1 MKITNENYLVTLNKV
16 LDDIDTKPH
25 NKVLPILE
33 LLNDF
38 DRKDIV
44 VLKALTHIHFRNKDY
59 AKALH
64 YVLNALDIDPEDT
77 QALKYKAWLYDQ
89 TGDKKL
95 YIKTLEHLIAL
106 GKADFEVYDQYAE
119 YQENKGLIL
128 NALGS
133 YTMALSSDESFHQA
147 IHAAI
152 GGANCYSKLGAYGIA
167 NEIYDTVLLVHLN
180 DKMALY
186 GKAYSYYLNNK
197 INSAEKICKKLVSD
211 YSDFQH
217 PKDLLDLINKQK
229 EKK

>member
-1 MKITNENYLVTLNKV
+1 MKITNDNYLITLNKV

-44 VLKALTHIHFRNKDY
+44 VLKALTHIHFRSKDY

-64 YVLNALDIDPEDT
+64 YILNALDIDPEDT
-77 QALKYKAWLYDQ
+77 QALKYKAWLYDE

-95 YIKTLEHLIAL
+95 YVKTLEHLIAL

-119 YQENKGLIL
+119 YQENEGFIL

-133 YTMALSSDESFHQA
+133 YTLALGSDENFHQA

-167 NEIYDTVLLVHLN
+167 NEIYDTVLLVYPN
-180 DKMALY
+180 SEMALY
-186 GKAYSYYLNNK
+186 NEAHNYYLANK
-197 INSAEKICKKLVSD
+197 IKSAEKICKKLVSKHP
-211 YSDFQH
+211 DFQH

>member
-1 MKITNENYLVTLNKV
+1 MKITNENYLDTLNKV

-25 NKVLPILE
+25 NKVLPVLE
-33 LLNDF
+33 LLNEF

-64 YVLNALDIDPEDT
+64 YVLNALDIDPEDV
-77 QALKYKAWLYDQ
+77 QALKYKAWLYDE

-95 YIKTLEHLIAL
+95 YVRTLEHLIAL

-119 YQENKGLIL
+119 YQENKGFIL
-128 NALGS
+128 NSLGS
-133 YTMALSSDESFHQA
+133 YTSALSSDENFQQA

-167 NEIYDTVLLVHLN
+167 NEIYDTVLMVHPD
-180 DKMALY
+180 DKIALY
-186 GKAYSYYLNNK
+186 GKAYNYYLSNK
-197 INSAEKICKKLVSD
+197 INSAEKICKKLASD
-211 YSDFQH
+211 HSDFQH

>member
-44 VLKALTHIHFRNKDY
+44 VLKALTHIHFRSKDY

-133 YTMALSSDESFHQA
+133 YTMALSSDESFQQA

-167 NEIYDTVLLVHLN
+167 HEIYDTVLLVHPD
-180 DKMALY
+180 DKIALY
-186 GKAYSYYLNNK
+186 GKSYNYYLNKK
-197 INSAEKICKKLVSD
+197 INIAEKICKKIVSNHP
-211 YSDFQH
+211 DFQH

-229 EKK
+229 GKK